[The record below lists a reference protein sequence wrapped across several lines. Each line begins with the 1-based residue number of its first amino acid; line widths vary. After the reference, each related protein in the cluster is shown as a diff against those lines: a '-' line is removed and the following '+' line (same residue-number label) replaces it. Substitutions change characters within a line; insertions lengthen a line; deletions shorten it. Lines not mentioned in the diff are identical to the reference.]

1 MRHGYAFN
9 ATSRGYSKA
18 SPWACISKVNTIHEK
33 IPLKRFV
40 NKSPVLDSAL
50 GGALISLVMDSGCT
64 YHCHPRKSDL
74 INFKPRV
81 ENMLSADGAA
91 CPVTG
96 MGDLPIVCKDKAG
109 KMHKVLVVNVSCVPS
124 FTETLLSVDQI
135 YQALGTEV
143 KFARYNHVH
152 VPKDSQGQTELLFE
166 FERTHG
172 LFRWAVIAG
181 MRAKGSFTN
190 ADLQHARAFLASAS
204 EAIQESEMGTPPRS
218 ARSMAH
224 VLTLTSVPPQATL
237 PSRHCNGAST

>member
-96 MGDLPIVCKDKAG
+96 MGDLPIVCKDKAV
-109 KMHKVLVVNVSCVPS
+109 KMHKVLVVNVRCVPS

-152 VPKDSQGQTELLFE
+152 VPKDSQGQPELLFE

-181 MRAKGSFTN
+181 MRAKGNLTN
-190 ADLQHARAFLASAS
+190 AGPAVRARLPRRRLRSYPGVGDGPRHDGLARLQDRPSPWRA
-204 EAIQESEMGTPPRS
+204 
-218 ARSMAH
+218 H
-224 VLTLTSVPPQATL
+224 
-237 PSRHCNGAST
+237 